1 MTNTSIEVLEGDH
14 NGMSEKIV
22 LSRSCI
28 VRNHGLT
35 MNANKFLLDHGMED
49 RIQNNEGTTTN
60 TVVVVP
66 LEFVAILW
74 YYCIRLFPC
83 ISKL

>member
-14 NGMSEKIV
+14 NGMCEKIV

-49 RIQNNEGTTTN
+49 RIQNNEGTATN

-66 LEFVAILW
+66 LEFVAIL
-74 YYCIRLFPC
+74 
-83 ISKL
+83 